1 MRIKRIWAPVI
12 AGLLLLM
19 LILPQLALADPG
31 DSISLFPGAG
41 HCGDLIEATATVT
54 AAGTYRICWNSRTPE
69 YRVGTFT
76 AYAAGNYTSAFYVP
90 ETVKGIYTVYL
101 TREDYSELENTS
113 FVVFPSVQ
121 IDPDE
126 GPVGTEVTVNGYGFT
141 ASQDIR
147 VSFQDTVNTGKA
159 NTGGSWTVAYT
170 IPATPGGGYIFEVEF
185 KEGAVW
191 YDLVGKYFRVTPE
204 ITAPSSGTVG
214 QTIEVSGTGFA
225 SEEEDIEVTFDEE
238 VVKTNIYADEDGS
251 WEATI
256 VIPPLQRG
264 TYTIDA
270 SGELTRARDV
280 PDVEFILSAGIL
292 VEPGL
297 AYVGET
303 ITVTGGGFAHGET
316 GIRVTFEGTIVATG
330 ITADTDGCW
339 ESSFVLPA
347 STYGSHT
354 VSASG
359 DITKPAVTTTLT
371 TQAKIEELSP
381 VEGAPGDSVTLTGSG
396 FHGNQEL
403 TVTVGGVAVPG
414 DMRTQTN
421 GNVVINFQVPTG
433 SPEGKQTLVVRDEG
447 GATASADFTVKEK
460 VLATPQPISPEDNK
474 LRSGQITF
482 RWGGITSGSN
492 ITYILQISDSPDL
505 ATYVWSKSDIETSSY
520 TLPKE
525 EALPKGTYY
534 WWVKAVDNYGNESP
548 WSSPSS
554 FTVSPIPT
562 WVWVVVGVVVLVG
575 LMVVAYRETKFK
587 VTE

>member
-1 MRIKRIWAPVI
+1 
-12 AGLLLLM
+12 M

-31 DSISLFPGAG
+31 DSISLFPGSG
-41 HCGDLIEATATVT
+41 RCGDLIEATATVT

-76 AYAAGNYTSAFYVP
+76 AYAAGNHTIAFYVP

-101 TREDYSELENTS
+101 TREDYSELAIADFT
-113 FVVFPSVQ
+113 VFPSVQ
-121 IDPDE
+121 IDPEE
-126 GPVGTEVTVNGYGFT
+126 GPVGTAVTVTGYGF
-141 ASQDIR
+141 AAAQDIQ
-147 VSFQDTVNTGKA
+147 VKFKGTVIQTTTTNIV
-159 NTGGSWTVAYT
+159 GSWTVSYT
-170 IPATPGGGYIFEVEF
+170 IPATPAGGYTFGVEF

-191 YDLVGKYFRVTPE
+191 YDLTGKYFAVTPE

-214 QTIEVSGTGFA
+214 HTIEVKGTGFA
-225 SEEEDIEVTFDEE
+225 SDEEDIEVTFDEE
-238 VVKTNIYADEDGS
+238 VVEKNIYADEDGS

-270 SGELTRARDV
+270 SGMLTRARDV
-280 PDVEFILSAGIL
+280 PDVEFILSAGVL
-292 VEPGL
+292 VEPGS
-297 AYVGET
+297 AYVADT
-303 ITVTGGGFAHGET
+303 ITVAGGGFATGET
-316 GIRVTFEGTIVATG
+316 GIRVTFEGTVVATG
-330 ITADTDGCW
+330 ITADTDGTW

-347 STYGSHT
+347 STFGSHT

-371 TQAKIEELSP
+371 TEAKIEELSP

-396 FHGNQEL
+396 FHGNQKL
-403 TVTVGGVAVPG
+403 TVTLAGISVSG
-414 DMRTQTN
+414 DMQTLSN
-421 GNVVINFQVPTG
+421 GNVVISFQVPAG
-433 SPEGKQTLVVRDEG
+433 SPVGKQTLVVRDEG
-447 GATASADFTVKEK
+447 EATASVDFTVKEN

-505 ATYVWSKSDIETSSY
+505 GTYVWSKSDIETSSY

-548 WSSPSS
+548 WSDSSS
-554 FTVSPIPT
+554 FRVSPIPT

>member
-1 MRIKRIWAPVI
+1 
-12 AGLLLLM
+12 M
-19 LILPQLALADPG
+19 LILPQLTLADPG
-31 DSISLFPGAG
+31 DSISLLPGSG

-54 AAGTYRICWNSRTPE
+54 AAGTYRICWNSRTPD

-76 AYAAGNYTSAFYVP
+76 AYAAGNYTMVFYVP
-90 ETVKGIYTVYL
+90 ETVKGTYTVYL
-101 TREDYSELENTS
+101 TEEDYSELANAD
-113 FVVFPSVQ
+113 FAVYPSAQ

-126 GPVGTEVTVNGYGFT
+126 GPVGTEVTVSGYGFA

-147 VSFQDTVNTGKA
+147 VSFSGTVNTDKA
-159 NTGGSWTVAYT
+159 NTVGSWTVSYT
-170 IPATPGGGYIFEVEF
+170 IPATPGDGYIFEVEF

-191 YDLVGKYFRVTPE
+191 YDLVGKYFTVTPE
-204 ITAPSSGTVG
+204 ITAPSSGAVG

-225 SEEEDIEVTFDEE
+225 SEEEDIEVAFDEE
-238 VVKTNIYADEDGS
+238 VVKQNIYADEDGS

-256 VIPPLQRG
+256 VVPPLQRG
-264 TYTIDA
+264 TYAVDA

-297 AYVGET
+297 AYVGDT
-303 ITVTGGGFAHGET
+303 ITVVGGGFAPGET
-316 GIRVTFEGTIVATG
+316 GIKVTFEGAVVATVA
-330 ITADTDGCW
+330 TAEIDGTW

-347 STYGSHT
+347 STFGSHT

-371 TQAKIEELSP
+371 TNAKIEELSP
-381 VEGAPGDSVTLTGSG
+381 AEGAPGDSVTLTGSG

-403 TVTVGGVAVPG
+403 TVTVGGVAVSG
-414 DMRTQTN
+414 DMQTLTN
-421 GNVVINFQVPTG
+421 GNVVINFQVPAG
-433 SPEGKQTLVVRDEG
+433 SPEGKQTLVVRDG
-447 GATASADFTVKEK
+447 GEATASVDFTVEER

-474 LRSGQITF
+474 LRSGEITF

-505 ATYVWSKSDIETSSY
+505 GTYVWGKSDIETSSY
-520 TLPKE
+520 TLLKE

-554 FTVSPIPT
+554 FSVSPIPV